1 MSKIVHAFVLM
12 AAVIGVARPALA
24 GPPLLCHPFQTGAA
38 SAALLPWANTSGW
51 NSPDPAYDV
60 KRLVAD
66 TTRLLTPD
74 APVLVRMENLR
85 RAAIYAS
92 KDSRLMVDLLTALNS
107 RAQPLNGSVPDPL
120 AIFDAGYLVE
130 TYKQGTHMHRF
141 DVPAVDGYAM
151 VQRAIGMKGSSPDM
165 EFAASLM
172 KSGAVAA
179 EHRRRA
185 EAGAAAGSLLAR
197 NLAQTS
203 Y

>member
-1 MSKIVHAFVLM
+1 MSKIARTLLLALV
-12 AAVIGVARPALA
+12 VIGVARPALA

-38 SAALLPWANTSGW
+38 PAALLTWGSDPGW
-51 NSPDPAYDV
+51 NSPDPRYDV
-60 KRLVAD
+60 RTLVAD

-92 KDSRLMVDLLTALNS
+92 RDTRLMADLLDALIRRSESDGGRN
-107 RAQPLNGSVPDPL
+107 PL
-120 AIFDAGYLVE
+120 AVFDAGYLIE
-130 TYKQGTHMHRF
+130 TYRQGTHLHRQT
-141 DVPAVDGYAM
+141 PSADGYAM
-151 VQRAIGMKGSSPDM
+151 VRRAIAMQGSNADM

-172 KSGAVAA
+172 KGGAAAA

-185 EAGAAAGSLLAR
+185 EAGAAAGSPLAR
-197 NLAQTS
+197 NLKSLGS